1 MAITNWKSVGESAF
15 EADMKRSQLA
25 LQAEQQRQNQARWE
39 TERADRNRIREEE
52 KQWRD
57 KTYADQ
63 REDVKANRDFERQKW
78 NAQREDVKQNRDFE
92 RQKWNAQRED
102 VKQNRDFEQQK
113 YLDRLDQD
121 AFDNEIKAEKMNQ
134 QTALFE
140 REMQAYNDI
149 QAKKEAAQA
158 ASKTS
163 LAAML
168 AYGIRNGDRDA
179 QGRIFI
185 PTDAMNVFNASLAQ
199 ATGANR
205 ANYKGAVLITKD
217 ANGNPLNGMQVAL
230 LKEDGTAEVIPQAE
244 LAGLVDAYP
253 SLKGEYDGLMGQLFP
268 KTSSGFDNN
277 YYKYLNDSLDDVTSE
292 LKYERGNKD
301 TLNNLNNPSVVN
313 ALTLK
318 RNVQEFMRDHYMRSG
333 EKLTYE
339 DAVQLYKRATESRL
353 GLGRRQPATQQAVDD
368 DLAT

>member
-15 EADMKRSQLA
+15 EADMKRAQLA

-39 TERADRNRIREEE
+39 AERADRNRIREEE

-63 REDVKANRDFERQKW
+63 REDVKASRDFERQKW
-78 NAQREDVKQNRDFE
+78 NT
-92 RQKWNAQRED
+92 QRED

-113 YLDRLDQD
+113 WNTLRDDANYNRAFEQQKYFDKLDQD

-205 ANYKGAVLITKD
+205 AGYKGAVLITRD

-253 SLKGEYDGLMGQLFP
+253 SLKGEYDGLMGQLFH
-268 KTSSGFDNN
+268 KTQTNAFDSN
-277 YYKYLNDSLDDVTSE
+277 YANYLNKNVSDAATTAANAAN
-292 LKYERGNKD
+292 NK
-301 TLNNLNNPSVVN
+301 TLTGAVSDP
-313 ALTLK
+313 
-318 RNVQEFMRDHYMRSG
+318 
-333 EKLTYE
+333 EKLTQAEESEAVAKIKRKFYYE
-339 DAVQLYKRATESRL
+339 NGVRLTDEQALEIHKNMLKKGNNDA
-353 GLGRRQPATQQAVDD
+353 GGDD
-368 DLAT
+368 TVEDVVL